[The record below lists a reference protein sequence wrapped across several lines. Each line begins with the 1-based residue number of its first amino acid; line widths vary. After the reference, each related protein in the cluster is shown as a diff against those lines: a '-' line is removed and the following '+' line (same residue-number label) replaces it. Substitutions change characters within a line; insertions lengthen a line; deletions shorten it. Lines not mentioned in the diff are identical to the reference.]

1 MNVPMREAGAFGG
14 VLAGIPED
22 LGGDRTTRS
31 MPAVTGKEPLRRL
44 APEAAPVDAQRIEQ
58 LRAEH
63 DIAVLGS
70 LASPDMN
77 HHPLAVDV
85 SDLQVGRFRAAGAG
99 GIKRHQQDAVKG
111 AFRGVDQTR
120 NLLLA
125 EYLGKVT
132 NLLRIGRLGDAPA
145 ALQHVDIEEAQG
157 SQSQDYGVRAELER
171 SEQSCLILA
180 NLLRAKLIGPAMKVL
195 AEMLDA
201 MKV

>member
-14 VLAGIPED
+14 VLTGIPED
-22 LGGDRTTRS
+22 LGGDRMTRS
-31 MPAVTGKEPLRRL
+31 VPAVAGKEPLLRL
-44 APEAAPVDAQRIEQ
+44 ASEAAPVDAQRIEQ

-85 SDLQVGRFRAAGAG
+85 SDLQVGRFRAACAG

-125 EYLGKVT
+125 EYLRKVT
-132 NLLRIGRLGDAPA
+132 NLL
-145 ALQHVDIEEAQG
+145 
-157 SQSQDYGVRAELER
+157 
-171 SEQSCLILA
+171 
-180 NLLRAKLIGPAMKVL
+180 
-195 AEMLDA
+195 
-201 MKV
+201 